1 MLRDRYL
8 EAMSEAAATVSVVT
22 TDGPA
27 GRAGVT
33 VSAMCSV
40 SADPP
45 TILVCVHHLSP
56 ACEAIRENGAFCVN
70 VLGDEQSIISDTFAG
85 RAPAPGG
92 DKFDCAAW
100 RTLATGAP
108 ALDDPLV
115 ALDLPAGRAPAPGLA
130 LCLHR
135 RGRRHRARR
144 RRAAGL
150 RQTRL
155 PGPRPADRGPSRSG
169 LGRRNPGNHP
179 DHSQAAAPENRR
191 QRSGP
196 N

>member
-45 TILVCVHHLSP
+45 TLLVCVHHLSP
-56 ACEAIRENGAFCVN
+56 ACQAIRENGVFCVN
-70 VLGDEQSIISDTFAG
+70 VLGDEQSAISDTFAG
-85 RAPAPGG
+85 RLRTASG
-92 DKFDCAAW
+92 DKFACAEW
-100 RTLATGAP
+100 RALATGAP

-115 ALDLPAGRAPAPGLA
+115 ALDCRLVE
-130 LCLHR
+130 H
-135 RGRRHRARR
+135 
-144 RRAAGL
+144 L
-150 RQTRL
+150 RQ
-155 PGPRPADRGPSRSG
+155 GSHYVFIGEVADIALGDGAPLVYAKRAYRG
-169 LGRRNPGNHP
+169 LGLPLEALAV
-179 DHSQAAAPENRR
+179 AA
-191 QRSGP
+191 
-196 N
+196 

>member
-70 VLGDEQSIISDTFAG
+70 VLGDGQSAISDTFAG
-85 RAPAPGG
+85 RSTTRWLRSTAGSSNTCARDRITSSSARSPTSRSATARRWSTPSAPTEASA
-92 DKFDCAAW
+92 C
-100 RTLATGAP
+100 RS
-108 ALDDPLV
+108 
-115 ALDLPAGRAPAPGLA
+115 
-130 LCLHR
+130 R
-135 RGRRHRARR
+135 RCRR
-144 RRAAGL
+144 RR
-150 RQTRL
+150 R
-155 PGPRPADRGPSRSG
+155 PRRDDVTALDCV
-169 LGRRNPGNHP
+169 HP
-179 DHSQAAAPENRR
+179 VMRKHPPITAR
-191 QRSGP
+191 
-196 N
+196 